1 MQTKINVNW
10 LFALTICL
18 SISLP
23 AFSAGASQ
31 RPDMVLRPCID
42 DQTFAVAHLNVA
54 KLDLDAFVDKAQSL
68 VSEHAGPDVAKRLQA
83 NLRDFRAQ
91 AGPELS
97 GLPSGP
103 RPGRN

>member
-68 VSEHAGPDVAKRLQA
+68 VSENMPDRMWPNVCR
-83 NLRDFRAQ
+83 
-91 AGPELS
+91 PIS
-97 GLPSGP
+97 GTSGP